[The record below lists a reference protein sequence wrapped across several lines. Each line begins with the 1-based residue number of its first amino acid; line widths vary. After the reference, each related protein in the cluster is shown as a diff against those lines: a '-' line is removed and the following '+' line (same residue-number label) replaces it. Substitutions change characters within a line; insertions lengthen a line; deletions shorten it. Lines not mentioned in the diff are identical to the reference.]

1 MKREYI
7 FVDDNRLD
15 LFVNEKVLDIAGISD
30 PVKSFLGVDP
40 CIDYLVSLAAGD
52 QEHHRIIFL
61 DINMP
66 FKSGF
71 DFLNDFESLPAPVRG
86 KSTIFMLSSSLDE
99 REIERATEN
108 PYVTKFIEKPL
119 TKEKVTAILSDLL

>member
-30 PVKSFLGVDP
+30 PVKSFLSADL
-40 CIDYLVSLAAGD
+40 CLSYLENLNAHDEAL
-52 QEHHRIIFL
+52 HRIIFL

-71 DFLNDFESLPAPVRG
+71 DFLSDFESLSESLRN
-86 KSTIFMLSSSLDE
+86 KTTIFMLSSSLDE

-108 PYVTKFIEKPL
+108 PYVAKFIEKPL
-119 TKEKVTAILSDLL
+119 SKEKVAAILLDLV

>member
-30 PVKSFLGVDP
+30 PVKSFLSADL
-40 CIDYLVSLAAGD
+40 CLSYLENLNTYDEGL
-52 QEHHRIIFL
+52 HRIIFL

-71 DFLNDFESLPAPVRG
+71 DFLSDFESLSESLRN
-86 KSTIFMLSSSLDE
+86 KTTIFMLSSSLDE

-108 PYVTKFIEKPL
+108 PYVAKFIEKPL
-119 TKEKVTAILSDLL
+119 SKEKVAAILLDLV